1 MNPTTGRAVGPEARV
16 RWLRAIAHHVI
27 VMRGGEIVEQGEVGS
42 LFDAPAHAY
51 TRELL
56 SAAG

>member
-1 MNPTTGRAVGPEARV
+1 M
-16 RWLRAIAHHVI
+16 AHHVI
-27 VMRGGEIVEQGEVGS
+27 VMRGGEIVERGEVEA
-42 LFDAPAHAY
+42 LFAAPTHQY

>member
-1 MNPTTGRAVGPEARV
+1 M
-16 RWLRAIAHHVI
+16 AHHVI
-27 VMRGGEIVEQGEVGS
+27 VMRGGEIVERGEVGS

-56 SAAG
+56 AAAG